1 LRQVKFIP
9 AEQRGEHLA
18 GLVVVVDGLFTEDT
32 SWGFRSFVERPCAI
46 TPGDATLQAS
56 TTRSAPMAMAVRFL
70 ALRHAAG
77 DGMTRWLPFFRRTAL
92 RYDLVKRVHY
102 LDVSEMSTPG
112 FTALTRTLMLIDDAF
127 DGDRDLRDAVPK
139 MPFDVDVNVAY
150 IFA

>member
-56 TTRSAPMAMAVRFL
+56 TTRSAPMAMAVRT
-70 ALRHAAG
+70 ALHHAAG
-77 DGMTRWLPFFRRTAL
+77 DGTTSVA
-92 RYDLVKRVHY
+92 
-102 LDVSEMSTPG
+102 
-112 FTALTRTLMLIDDAF
+112 AF
-127 DGDRDLRDAVPK
+127 LQAHGSSDMIRQTGSLS
-139 MPFDVDVNVAY
+139 
-150 IFA
+150 